1 MLEIVINSHK
11 EEVVMRKILILT
23 LVLGC
28 FLLTACDRGES
39 SPSIDNPTSETVL
52 EEEIITEDV
61 IYEDIIYEDQI

>member
-11 EEVVMRKILILT
+11 EDVVMRKILILS
-23 LVLGC
+23 LVLGS

-39 SPSIDNPTSETVL
+39 SPSIDRPTSETVL

-61 IYEDIIYEDQI
+61 IYEDIIYGD